1 MANQDAAFGL
11 RPLKS
16 VGQGDDSTGMTSH
29 KIDAGDAS
37 VIFQG
42 SPVIA
47 AAGYIDIAA
56 AGSVPNMGAFWGC
69 FYNDPTTL
77 KPTFKNYYPGSIT
90 PPSSANIEA
99 FVYDSPSQM
108 FEVQSDNTGASALAD
123 VFSNADWVSSSIAS
137 GSTLNGVSS
146 AELDDS
152 TIAASSDAAAQ
163 LLIIGVSRDPK
174 NSDVTSTGGNVNWRV
189 LVNQHIF
196 GNGAGAVGAG

>member
-16 VGQGDDSTGMTSH
+16 VGQGDDSTGMSSH
-29 KIDAGDAS
+29 AIDAAYGTA
-37 VIFQG
+37 IYQG
-42 SPVIA
+42 SPVVA
-47 AAGYIDIAA
+47 AAGYITIST
-56 AGSVPNMGAFWGC
+56 AGAVPNMGAFWGC

-108 FEVQSDNTGASALAD
+108 FEVQSDNTGASAQAD

-174 NSDVTSTGGNVNWRV
+174 NSDLTAANVNWRV
-189 LVNQHIF
+189 IVNMHLF
-196 GNGAGAVGAG
+196 GHGVGTVGAG

>member
-16 VGQGDDSTGMTSH
+16 VGQADDSTGMSSH

-47 AAGYIDIAA
+47 AAGYVDIAT
-56 AGSVPNMGAFWGC
+56 AGAVPNMGAFWGC

-90 PPSSANIEA
+90 PPSSEDIEA
-99 FVYDSPSQM
+99 FVYDNPNQM
-108 FEVQSDNTGASALAD
+108 FEIQSDNAGASAQAD
-123 VFSNADWVSSSIAS
+123 IFSNADFTGFS
-137 GSTLNGVSS
+137 GSTLNGVSNT
-146 AELDDS
+146 ELDDS
-152 TIAASSDAAAQ
+152 TIGAAGDAAAQ
-163 LLIIGVSRDPK
+163 CLIIGVSRDPK
-174 NSDVTSTGGNVNWRV
+174 NNDLTAANVNWRV
-189 LVNQHIF
+189 LINQHIF
-196 GNGAGAVGAG
+196 GHGAGAVGA

>member
-16 VGQGDDSTGMTSH
+16 VGQGDDSTGMSSH

-37 VIFQG
+37 IVYQG

-90 PPSSANIEA
+90 PPSSKDIEA
-99 FVYDSPSQM
+99 FVYDNPNQM
-108 FEVQSDNTGASALAD
+108 FEIQSDNDGASTLAD
-123 VFSNADWVSSSIAS
+123 VFSNADMVNFS
-137 GSTLNGVSS
+137 GSTLNGVSNT
-146 AELDDS
+146 ELDDS

-174 NSDVTSTGGNVNWRV
+174 NNDVTDTGGNVNWRV
-189 LVNQHIF
+189 LVNMHLF
-196 GNGAGAVGAG
+196 GHGVGTVGAG

>member
-16 VGQGDDSTGMTSH
+16 VGQGDDSTGMSSH
-29 KIDAGDAS
+29 TIVAGDAS
-37 VIFQG
+37 TIFQG

-47 AAGYIDIAA
+47 AAGYIDAST
-56 AGSVPNMGAFWGC
+56 AGAVPNMGAFWGC

-90 PPSSANIEA
+90 PPSSQDIEA
-99 FVYDSPSQM
+99 FVYDNPNQM
-108 FEVQSDNTGASALAD
+108 FEIQSDNDGESTLAD
-123 VFSNADWVSSSIAS
+123 VFSNADMVNFS
-137 GSTLNGVSS
+137 GSTTNGVSNS
-146 AELDDS
+146 ELDDS
-152 TIAASSDAAAQ
+152 TIAAASDAAAQ
-163 LLIIGVSRDPK
+163 LFILGVSRDPK
-174 NSDVTSTGGNVNWRV
+174 NSDLTAANVNWRV

>member
-16 VGQGDDSTGMTSH
+16 VGQADDSTGMSSH

-47 AAGYIDIAA
+47 AAGYVDLAT
-56 AGSVPNMGAFWGC
+56 AGAVPNMGAFWGC

-90 PPSSANIEA
+90 PPNSEDIEA
-99 FVYDSPSQM
+99 FVYDNPNQM
-108 FEVQSDNTGASALAD
+108 FEIQSDNTGASAQAD
-123 VFSNADWVSSSIAS
+123 IFSNADFVNFS
-137 GSTLNGVSS
+137 GSTLNGVSNT
-146 AELDDS
+146 ELDDS
-152 TIAASSDAAAQ
+152 TIGAAGDAAAQ
-163 LLIIGVSRDPK
+163 CLIIGVSRDPK
-174 NSDVTSTGGNVNWRV
+174 NNDLTSANVNWRV
-189 LVNQHIF
+189 LINQHLF
-196 GNGAGAVGAG
+196 GHRAGAVGA